1 MRHSAEM
8 LVCSTQLFS
17 RSHPRKHPADPP
29 EHLERSVGLRPSGG
43 RPTRSRACFVITG
56 GTEGVY
62 AHASLIFTQNTHD
75 SQSHTCGPANILAHS
90 ARGAQRHA
98 TRNTRR
104 ETRDRRRSSFIHP
117 PEPPGHAADPPR
129 PTQPTLPHKAVRAS
143 TSALLAAP
151 PAHCSSSSS
160 VPARSPASPVV

>member
-56 GTEGVY
+56 GAEGVNWGLNPST
-62 AHASLIFTQNTHD
+62 ATFTC
-75 SQSHTCGPANILAHS
+75 S
-90 ARGAQRHA
+90 RGLMQYSCTGA
-98 TRNTRR
+98 
-104 ETRDRRRSSFIHP
+104 
-117 PEPPGHAADPPR
+117 
-129 PTQPTLPHKAVRAS
+129 
-143 TSALLAAP
+143 
-151 PAHCSSSSS
+151 
-160 VPARSPASPVV
+160 